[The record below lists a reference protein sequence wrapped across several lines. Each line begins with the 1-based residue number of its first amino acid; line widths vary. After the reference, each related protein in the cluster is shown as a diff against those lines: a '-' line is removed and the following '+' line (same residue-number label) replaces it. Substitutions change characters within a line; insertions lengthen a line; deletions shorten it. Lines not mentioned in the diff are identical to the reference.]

1 MLVRWKDVD
10 DSDEWRKVRGS
21 SFQVVTVG
29 AAKNPNPEDLWWQ
42 KVLVETSGVDRIR
55 ESVDEPAE
63 RSGWDVGTRAFR
75 ERYVEA
81 VEWESQTGPWVNVQ
95 HPPSKNPVG
104 VPCSGQHA

>member
-1 MLVRWKDVD
+1 MLVRRKDVD
-10 DSDEWRKVRGS
+10 DSDEWHKLCGS
-21 SFQVVTVG
+21 SFQVVG
-29 AAKNPNPEDLWWQ
+29 AAKKPIPEDLWQ
-42 KVLVETSGVDRIR
+42 KVLVERRGVDRIR